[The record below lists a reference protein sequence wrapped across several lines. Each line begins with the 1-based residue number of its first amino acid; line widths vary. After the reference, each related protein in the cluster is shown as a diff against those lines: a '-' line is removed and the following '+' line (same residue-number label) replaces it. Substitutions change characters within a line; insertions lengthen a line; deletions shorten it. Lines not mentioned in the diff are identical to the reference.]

1 MIFTPG
7 GVLTRAASRFFGA
20 ARPFRS
26 YTPPPM
32 ATPGELYPGHQM
44 RTFRVRTDKGPSA
57 LQGIFAVAEDAGAE
71 VGEVRVVATGPGAAV
86 LRDVSLYFANGAQLE
101 VLVGRIG
108 KTEGVTLVDVLHDA
122 LEVRRG
128 GVVETRL
135 RVPLECI
142 ADLRRVYTPGVAVAC
157 KHIQESPKRAYDY
170 THIGN
175 RVAIVTNGTA
185 ILGLGDIGP
194 LAGLPVMEGK
204 AAIFRRFAGISA
216 EPVLVDSKDPKVIID
231 VVERIHLG
239 FGAIQLEDI
248 AAPECFEV
256 EDQLAERLPKPVLH
270 DDQWGTATVVLAG
283 LVNSLRRVGRKP
295 EDTRAVILGSGASGI
310 AIAKTLVG
318 YGVQDIVLVDR
329 AGAVYRGRTEHMTDV
344 KRQIA
349 EITNKERVQGSL
361 ADAMRGRDLF
371 IGVSA
376 ANQVS
381 KDMVRSMSKDPI
393 VFALANPVSEI
404 TVEEAYEAGAAV
416 ALDGRSMNNALA
428 YPGLFRGALDAR
440 APRFTTKMRLA
451 AAYAVA
457 SAAPPNELLPDMFDA
472 GMHAAV
478 GSAVA
483 RAWQED
489 V

>member
-1 MIFTPG
+1 MT
-7 GVLTRAASRFFGA
+7 TSA
-20 ARPFRS
+20 
-26 YTPPPM
+26 
-32 ATPGELYPGHQM
+32 ELYEGQQM
-44 RTFRVRTDKGPSA
+44 RTFRVRTDLGPAA
-57 LQGIFAVAEDAGAE
+57 LQGILAVAEDAGAH
-71 VGEVRVVATGPGAAV
+71 VGDVRVIGTGPGSAIV
-86 LRDVSLYFANGAQLE
+86 RDVTLYFASSAQLE

-108 KTEGVTLVDVLHDA
+108 KAEGVSLVDVLHDA

-128 GVVETRL
+128 GVIETKL
-135 RVPLECI
+135 RVPLESI

-175 RVAIVTNGTA
+175 KVAVVTNGTA

-216 EPVLVDSKDPKVIID
+216 EPILVDAKDPKVLID

-248 AAPECFEV
+248 AAPECFVV
-256 EDQLAERLPKPVLH
+256 EQTLAERLGKPVLH

-295 EDTRAVILGSGASGI
+295 DETRAVILGSGASGI
-310 AIAKTLVG
+310 AIARTLVG
-318 YGVQDIVLVDR
+318 YGLDDVVLVDR
-329 AGAVYRGRTEHMTDV
+329 AGAVYRGRTTHMTDV
-344 KRQIA
+344 KRDIA
-349 EITNKERVQGSL
+349 EITNRDRVQGSL
-361 ADAMRGRDLF
+361 ADAMRGRNLF

-376 ANQVS
+376 ANQVT
-381 KDMVRSMSKDPI
+381 KDMVRSMARDPI

-404 TVEEAYEAGAAV
+404 TVADAYEAGAAV

-440 APRFTTKMRLA
+440 APRFTTNMRLA

-457 SAAPPNELLPDMFDA
+457 SAAPPTELLPDMFDMS
-472 GMHAAV
+472 MHAAV

-483 RAWQED
+483 RAWQEES
-489 V
+489 